1 MPPILGLFKM
11 LNTQTKSV
19 LFKVLNTDHFLEDSF
34 YIIIESDGINPPHVL
49 TDNDGYTL
57 KFYNYDTIK
66 KVIETLNKTV
76 LTHYYLEKITF

>member
-19 LFKVLNTDHFLEDSF
+19 LFKVLNTEHFLEDSF
-34 YIIIESDGINPPHVL
+34 YIIIESDGENAPRVL

-57 KFYNYDTIK
+57 KFYNKTIIEETIK
-66 KVIETLNKTV
+66 VLNKTV